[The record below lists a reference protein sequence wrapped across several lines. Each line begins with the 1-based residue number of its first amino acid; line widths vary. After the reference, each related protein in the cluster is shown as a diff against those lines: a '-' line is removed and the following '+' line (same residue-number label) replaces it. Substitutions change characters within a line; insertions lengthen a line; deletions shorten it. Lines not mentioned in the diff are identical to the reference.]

1 MDDAHGQANM
11 MKIKKLLET
20 FSLDSYAKNGLQ
32 LEADEEIT
40 VQNGK
45 TEFFPG

>member
-1 MDDAHGQANM
+1 MDDANGKANM

-20 FSLDSYAKNGLQ
+20 FSLDSYGNSGLQ

-45 TEFFPG
+45 TEFLPG

>member
-1 MDDAHGQANM
+1 MI
-11 MKIKKLLET
+11 KIKKLLEN
-20 FSLDSYAKNGLQ
+20 FSLDSYGKIGLQ

-45 TEFFPG
+45 NEFFPG

>member
-1 MDDAHGQANM
+1 ML
-11 MKIKKLLET
+11 KIKKLLET
-20 FSLDSYAKNGLQ
+20 FTLDFYGKNGLQ